1 MNINTEADKKFDDIR
16 PYRDNEVHAVLERIV
31 NSGDFDKGLDVL
43 MGKYLSFYSEDERG
57 NLLSHFREKFLQ
69 FRTVSEFQYEVVVK
83 YMLEPMISH
92 TMDSMTSSGLE
103 NLSKDEAYLFLGNHR
118 DITLDPALLNYNLMK
133 NGLQSV
139 EIGFGDNLLLND
151 FISNIIRLNKSFI
164 VKRNLPLVKQL
175 EASIHLSKYI
185 FHTITQNRSVWL
197 AHREGRA
204 KDGNDVTNPAVL
216 SMLFLSQRDG
226 GLSFPEFIKKIR
238 LVPVAVSYEYDPCDR
253 LKALEIIKS
262 RSGDQGEKSGTDD
275 IVSMNQGI
283 TGYKGR
289 VHYSI
294 TSPVSADGMGEKE
307 LAKVID
313 RTIQLAY
320 HLWPTNYIA
329 FDELNETSV
338 YSSYYSLE
346 EKGKFL
352 ERLKRYSPE
361 MKSIVLEGYSTPV
374 KNREIQLTQSV

>member
-1 MNINTEADKKFDDIR
+1 MNINTEADRKFDDIR
-16 PYRDNEVHAVLERIV
+16 PYRDNEVGAVLERIV
-31 NSGDFDKGLDVL
+31 NSGDFEKGLDVL
-43 MGKYLSFYSEDERG
+43 MGKYLSFYSEDERN
-57 NLLSHFREKFLQ
+57 NLLSHFRERFLQ

-118 DITLDPALLNYNLMK
+118 DITLDPALLNYNLMN

-226 GLSFPEFIKKIR
+226 GLTFPEFIKKIK

-253 LKALEIIKS
+253 LKALELIKS
-262 RSGDQGEKSGTDD
+262 RSGDQTEKSGMDD

-289 VHYSI
+289 VHYSV
-294 TSPVSADGMGEKE
+294 TSPVEADGMGEKE
-307 LAKVID
+307 LSKVID
-313 RTIQLAY
+313 RMIQLAY

-329 FDELNETSV
+329 FDELNNTSA
-338 YSSYYSLE
+338 YSSYYTDE

-352 ERLKRYSPE
+352 DRLKRYSPE

-374 KNREIQLTQSV
+374 KNRELQLGQV